1 MGALKNNR
9 GPRLKSLNE
18 ISDGLIESILKITDD
33 PIQVKD
39 QITGDL
45 VAIFSILYS
54 HKYCLVPYYI
64 RYGK

>member
-39 QITGDL
+39 QNN
-45 VAIFSILYS
+45 
-54 HKYCLVPYYI
+54 
-64 RYGK
+64 R

>member
-45 VAIFSILYS
+45 VAIFSILYIVWS
-54 HKYCLVPYYI
+54 LIISGMENKS
-64 RYGK
+64 